1 MDDSGEKCACHAYS
15 AERMDVSLNWR
26 DKSTV
31 KKQVK
36 KIDVIDTD
44 SVVDLAYKKRNSKYC
59 KKWSDPAVGWTLY
72 SHR

>member
-1 MDDSGEKCACHAYS
+1 MDESGEKCACHAYS
-15 AERMDVSLNWR
+15 AERMDVSLDWR

-36 KIDVIDTD
+36 KIDVTDTD

-59 KKWSDPAVGWTLY
+59 K
-72 SHR
+72 